1 MVKVVH
7 RGHSTRNWRR
17 SSTQHT
23 SLTPYPQIGQRAG
36 TGGSAFIS
44 GPMLRAA
51 PFGPSEGSKRAAEDS
66 VETFLP
72 PSGTVF
78 IAIAA
83 NRVGIRIAQL

>member
-36 TGGSAFIS
+36 TGGSVFIS
-44 GPMLRAA
+44 TDVEA
-51 PFGPSEGSKRAAEDS
+51 PLWTSEGSKRAAEDS

-72 PSGTVF
+72 PSATVF
-78 IAIAA
+78 VAIAA
-83 NRVGIRIAQL
+83 NRVDIRIAQL

>member
-17 SSTQHT
+17 SATQHT

-44 GPMLRAA
+44 TDVESR